1 MPRALE
7 RIDGAEEVEIT
18 KSRFEI
24 KAMAPLNPLSGQEN
38 LYQEN
43 FLKFFLKRKSHPY
56 LGGIEGLQN

>member
-7 RIDGAEEVEIT
+7 RTAGAEEVEIT

-24 KAMAPLNPLSGQEN
+24 KAMAPLNPSSDQEN

-43 FLKFFLKRKSHPY
+43 FLKFFQSVNLLH
-56 LGGIEGLQN
+56 I